1 MKNAKKPTRDQ
12 RKAIIEAG
20 LNAEDWRIV
29 RIFTY
34 ELEVVNIK
42 TQEVKRIAKV

>member
-20 LNAEDWRIV
+20 LNAEDRRVV
-29 RIFTY
+29 RVFAY
-34 ELEVVNIK
+34 ELEVKNIV
-42 TQEVKRIAKV
+42 TQEIKRIAK

>member
-20 LNAEDWRIV
+20 LDVEDWRVV
-29 RIFTY
+29 RVFAY
-34 ELEVVNIK
+34 ELEVKNIV
-42 TQEVKRIAKV
+42 TQEIKRIAK